1 MGQRDAQRKAR
12 SAMTSL
18 ELAPYVGTVESRTQS
33 WSALSLEE
41 RKRRAA
47 RACLERD
54 SITLWQLTESYLYLF
69 GPKGARVSP
78 HTLRTHKTSLEHLLH
93 YSQEHG
99 LSLLKA
105 SSEDGAR
112 YARDL
117 ERTFKPSSVGVRL
130 AGGRLL
136 YKALAWAGL
145 EVGHPLLDVRPAPDP
160 TAKWDKRRPYRE
172 DELGKLLSLEQPLIT
187 RLVLLGAHAGLRVSE
202 SLALE
207 WADVN
212 FSSETLTVQKGKG
225 GKVRTVPLGGTLLR
239 ALEVGKAEGRPLELS
254 TFTVRLRLISACE
267 SAKTEYLGYHA
278 LRHAAGTRMY
288 RETGS
293 LETVAR
299 FLGHSS
305 LETARVYAKW
315 SDEGLRSR
323 LKGW

>member
-1 MGQRDAQRKAR
+1 
-12 SAMTSL
+12 MTSL
-18 ELAPYVGTVESRTQS
+18 ELVSFSGTPHSRAQT
-33 WSALSLEE
+33 WSAFPLEE

-54 SITLWQLTESYLYLF
+54 SDTLWRLTESYLYLF

-78 HTLRTHKTSLEHLLH
+78 HTLRTHKTSLEHLIE
-93 YSQEHG
+93 YSREHG

-117 ERTFKPSSVGVRL
+117 EQSFKPSSVGVRL

-172 DELGKLLSLEQPLIT
+172 DELGKLLGLEQPLIT

-207 WADVN
+207 WEDVH
-212 FSSETLTVQKGKG
+212 FSSETLMVKRGKG
-225 GKVRTVPLGGTLLR
+225 GKTRTVPLGGTLMR
-239 ALEVGKAEGRPLELS
+239 ALEAGKAEARPLELS
-254 TFTVRLRLISACE
+254 TFTVRLRLIAACE
-267 SAKTEYLGYHA
+267 TAQVEYLGYHA

-315 SDEGLRSR
+315 SDEGMRSR
-323 LKGW
+323 LRGW

>member
-1 MGQRDAQRKAR
+1 
-12 SAMTSL
+12 MTSL
-18 ELAPYVGTVESRTQS
+18 ELVPFKGTVDSRAQS
-33 WSALSLEE
+33 WSNLPLEE

-54 SITLWQLTESYLYLF
+54 SNTLWQLTESYLYLF

-78 HTLRTHKTSLEHLLH
+78 HTLRTHKTSLEHLIG

-99 LSLLKA
+99 LSLLGA

-117 ERTFKPSSVGVRL
+117 EQTFKPSSVGVRL

-136 YKALAWAGL
+136 YKALSWAGL

-172 DELGKLLSLEQPLIT
+172 DELHKLLALEQPLIT

-212 FSSETLTVQKGKG
+212 FSSETLTVRRGKG
-225 GKVRTVPLGGTLLR
+225 GKTRTVPLGGTLMR
-239 ALEVGKAEGRPLELS
+239 ALEAGTAEGRPLELS
-254 TFTVRLRLISACE
+254 VFTVRLRLIAACGA
-267 SAKTEYLGYHA
+267 AKVEYMGYHA